1 MESFYRRAK
10 RPATSRKSGEGA
22 AMSLSYIVTA
32 GTTRCGPSHPGFICY
47 ITKSITS
54 VEDRLCAN
62 VKGKILMTDRLRLD
76 IVRSRDLI
84 DRGLKNHPEFR
95 GFVGGIAERLDTN
108 IAHYYDDSPE
118 QWDRDEVA
126 FRERVLANLKER
138 ELALA
143 LKLAAKLGRRCGR

>member
-1 MESFYRRAK
+1 
-10 RPATSRKSGEGA
+10 
-22 AMSLSYIVTA
+22 
-32 GTTRCGPSHPGFICY
+32 
-47 ITKSITS
+47 
-54 VEDRLCAN
+54 
-62 VKGKILMTDRLRLD
+62 
-76 IVRSRDLI
+76 LI